1 MSGCRIGRSCGVVF
15 DEGRRKARRTEDK
28 ETRCP
33 STCSSCTNPQGPSP
47 RPKWAK
53 FEEEIKGAE
62 VYLDNNGLA
71 RTDSATTVRVRDGER
86 QVTDG
91 PFAETK
97 EYLAGYFL
105 IDVDDLDAALDWAAR
120 IPSAEYGS
128 VEVRP
133 MWGES

>member
-1 MSGCRIGRSCGVVF
+1 MSKYLLLMYQPAGPEPSA
-15 DEGRRKARRTEDK
+15 DEIRE
-28 ETRCP
+28 EW
-33 STCSSCTNPQGPSP
+33 
-47 RPKWAK
+47 PKWAK